1 MNRWRARDPVM
12 RFQNLLLASDWW
24 DAEKEKQLRVNLR
37 KEVNH
42 CSELSDSFCIF
53 IHSTTGQRCIEA
65 IKLTAHVFQVLR
77 ALDAAQKEPKA
88 PLSDLFTDGKDL
100 CIHNQQSCIL

>member
-24 DAEKEKQLRVNLR
+24 DAEKEKQLRSNLR

-42 CSELSDSFCIF
+42 CSERSDASDLCL
-53 IHSTTGQRCIEA
+53 HVATGKWCVQA
-65 IKLTAHVFQVLR
+65 PKLTAYVSR
-77 ALDAAQKEPKA
+77 
-88 PLSDLFTDGKDL
+88 
-100 CIHNQQSCIL
+100 C

>member
-1 MNRWRARDPVM
+1 M

-42 CSELSDSFCIF
+42 ISELSD
-53 IHSTTGQRCIEA
+53 
-65 IKLTAHVFQVLR
+65 VL
-77 ALDAAQKEPKA
+77 
-88 PLSDLFTDGKDL
+88 DL
-100 CIHNQQSCIL
+100 CLHAATGHCHVQC